1 MSTRR
6 TVVDRLISLRQA
18 APNRGHTTLALAEIM
33 LQGLEGSEPISCTVN
48 RHFRTRIF
56 DFPGALIEEPVPA
69 YTVYKSDSVRADLV
83 CDFEVHLRD
92 SESAHFAIS
101 PPFRQEAKEK
111 REKLD
116 GQRSGMHPYLVIQEV
131 DDLEP
136 VLLDKCAL
144 VPEVAIRDAKRT
156 PLLIG
161 GRDDASFV
169 LAIHTTQG
177 AWPKIPSNEVA
188 VKTILAAARASQDA
202 HNEIR
207 KHIDQRCL
215 VTDDNRFVST
225 LRPQPGS
232 ARGSVY
238 STLGPDAFRAKAKSL
253 SAAIA
258 KLEGDLESEHIE
270 LLVNALYWDDYKDD
284 CFRRLHYLSLWQ
296 SLDES
301 RKKLGYASPES
312 KSKLIGDDT
321 IVAGSR
327 SLAEL
332 TQYRHD
338 VAHWWKGSMDGNCLA
353 DIYRTL
359 NELIRSRYFR
369 SSVPTT

>member
-1 MSTRR
+1 MG
-6 TVVDRLISLRQA
+6 RLTSLRQA
-18 APNRGHTTLALAEIM
+18 ALDRGHTTLALAEIM
-33 LQGLEGSEPISCTVN
+33 LEGLKGSEPISCTVD

-56 DFPGALIEEPVPA
+56 DFPGALIKESVPG
-69 YTVYKSDSVRADLV
+69 YTVYKSNSVRADLV
-83 CDFEVHLRD
+83 CDLEAHFRD

-101 PPFRQEAKEK
+101 PPFRQEVKEK

-116 GQRSGMHPYLVIQEV
+116 RQRSGMHPYLVIKQV
-131 DDLEP
+131 DDFGPVVLE
-136 VLLDKCAL
+136 KCAL
-144 VPEVAIRDAKRT
+144 VPEVAIRDGKRT

-161 GRDDASFV
+161 GRNDASFV
-169 LAIHTTQG
+169 LAINTTEG
-177 AWPKIPSNEVA
+177 TWPKIPSNEVT
-188 VKTILAAARASQDA
+188 VKAILAAARASQDA
-202 HNEIR
+202 HDEIR
-207 KHIDQRCL
+207 KHIDQSCL

-225 LRPQPGS
+225 LKPGLGS
-232 ARGSVY
+232 ARAGVY
-238 STLGPDAFRAKAKSL
+238 STLGPDAFSAKAKSL

-284 CFRRLHYLSLWQ
+284 CYRRLHYLSLWQ

-301 RKKLGYASPES
+301 RKKLGYAGPES
-312 KSKLIGDDT
+312 KSKLIGDNT
-321 IVAGSR
+321 ILAGSR

-338 VAHWWKGSMDGNCLA
+338 VAHWWKGSMDGNYLA

-359 NELIRSRYFR
+359 NELIRRRYFR